1 MRISDWSS
9 DVCSSDL
16 AVARRLADASA
27 QVEADRRDEKA
38 EQEGNTPAP
47 INHLLFGEECL
58 EQERSAE
65 RREHRDARAQLLE
78 GRSAEHTFELQSLM
92 RIAYNIFC
100 NKNKTILKVYHDSTK
115 N

>member
-47 INHLLFGEECL
+47 INHMLFGEECI

-65 RREHRDARAQLLE
+65 RREDRDARPQLLE
-78 GRSAEHTFELQSLM
+78 GAVEAAPVRRGIYAEEGG
-92 RIAYNIFC
+92 RDR
-100 NKNKTILKVYHDSTK
+100 TIVV
-115 N
+115 